1 MPTKPSDWKDAPVL
15 GGAQG
20 HMDTFVVD
28 AEPRTERRRAV
39 LIVSAGP
46 HTGRVLTIPVG
57 DLVTLG
63 RSPECTF
70 PFDDASVSLK
80 HARIIF
86 VAEQYIFKDAAS
98 RNGSF
103 VNDARVTTAMPLCDG
118 DRVQLGS
125 STVLRFSLVGEDE
138 EQSLRRVYDAAIRD
152 GLTGIFNR
160 KHLEERLDAELA
172 YAVRHGSPLSVVIVD
187 VDHFKRV
194 NDTFGHLAGDAVL
207 KVVASLLAQCL
218 RAEDL
223 LARYGGEEFVIVTRG
238 LDAAQAL
245 MMADRA
251 RVTVAGTAIPHA
263 HQSISVTVS
272 AGVASLTCCGSQ
284 RDKATLLGL
293 ADARLYQAKQSGRNR
308 VVGPT

>member
-1 MPTKPSDWKDAPVL
+1 
-15 GGAQG
+15 
-20 HMDTFVVD
+20 MDKTHVVD
-28 AEPRTERRRAV
+28 AEPRNERRRAV
-39 LIVSAGP
+39 LIVSAGL
-46 HTGRVLTIPVG
+46 HAGRVLTIPVG
-57 DLVTLG
+57 ELVTLG
-63 RSPECTF
+63 RAPDCTF
-70 PFDDASVSLK
+70 PFDDASLSRK

-86 VAEQYIFKDAAS
+86 VADEYTFKDAGS

-103 VNDARVTTAMPLCDG
+103 INDVRVTSATALCDG

-152 GLTGIFNR
+152 GLTGVFNR

-172 YAVRHGSPLSVVIVD
+172 HAVRHGSPLSVVIVD

-207 KVVASLLAQCL
+207 KVVAALLAECL
-218 RAEDL
+218 RAEDV
-223 LARYGGEEFVIVTRG
+223 LARYGGEEFVIVARG
-238 LDAAQAL
+238 LDAPHAL
-245 MMADRA
+245 LMADRA
-251 RVTVAGTAIPHA
+251 RVAVAGTPIHYAD
-263 HQSISVTVS
+263 QSISVTVS
-272 AGVASLTCCGSQ
+272 AGVASLACCGPQ

-308 VVGPT
+308 AVGPA